1 MDGLVFGEQ
10 VISHLSGDTPIDLD
24 QLRTRLR
31 KMSDEELLRFGK
43 AVAR

>member
-10 VISHLSGDTPIDLD
+10 VNTPIDLD